1 MPFGTTFLA
10 LRGLLAA
17 FPAAEVVVALV
28 YWEGLLKELPVF
40 LISVYKFVY
49 VFEGELGKGVQVVF
63 ARMFEI

>member
-28 YWEGLLKELPVF
+28 YWERVVEGVVGVSDF
-40 LISVYKFVY
+40 YISLVCV
-49 VFEGELGKGVQVVF
+49 
-63 ARMFEI
+63 